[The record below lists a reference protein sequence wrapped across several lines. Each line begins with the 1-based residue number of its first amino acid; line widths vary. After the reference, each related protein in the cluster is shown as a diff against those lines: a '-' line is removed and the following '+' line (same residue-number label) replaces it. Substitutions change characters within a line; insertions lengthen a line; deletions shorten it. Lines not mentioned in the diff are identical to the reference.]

1 MAQTVE
7 DICNLML
14 AALKADMITD
24 INSAGIAAQLCKLVL
39 PEMRDAELRAHAW
52 NVSTRFATIAA
63 DGTTPPFKYARRYPL
78 PNGPENVEAGSPAY
92 CLRVLRINGEAR
104 WKKRWRIMGRH
115 LYTNEGPGAIE
126 LEYSGR
132 VENIQH
138 YDPLLV
144 QAIALRCGNWLA
156 FRFSGSASLKEAIQ
170 RDYAILA
177 EQARQVDAMEGYPD
191 EEDDDLAPQPWD
203 EARL

>member
-1 MAQTVE
+1 MAQTEE

-24 INSAGIAAQLCKLVL
+24 INGAGIAAQLCKLVL

-63 DGTTPPFKYARRYPL
+63 DTVTPPFKYERRYPL
-78 PNGPENVEAGSPAY
+78 PNGPEDEAQGVPPY
-92 CLRVLRINGEAR
+92 CLRVLRINGEAQ
-104 WKKRWRIMGRH
+104 WKKRWRIMGRY
-115 LYTNEGPGAIE
+115 LYTNEGPGALE
-126 LEYSGR
+126 LEFTGR
-132 VENIQH
+132 VTNIAQ

-156 FRFSGSASLKEAIQ
+156 FRFSGSAALKQAIQ
-170 RDYAILA
+170 ADYALLA

-191 EEDDDLAPQPWD
+191 EDEDDLAPERW
-203 EARL
+203 EESRL